1 MNWFSRMHAA
11 RTPWLGW
18 WLALALVIAPALGR
32 MHEVLHA
39 PTLSSIAQASTPAE
53 HSHTHGGIAA
63 WFDGHSA
70 QACLVLDQLGHG
82 ASNTP
87 ATVATS
93 HLQPAQPPLWICVA
107 HLLPAP
113 ARIFQA
119 RAPPEDFIA

>member
-18 WLALALVIAPALGR
+18 WLALALVVAPALGR

-39 PTLSSIAQASTPAE
+39 PIVASITQASTPAE
-53 HSHTHGGIAA
+53 ASHSHGGIAA

-87 ATVATS
+87 AAVACS
-93 HLQPAQPPLWICVA
+93 HPQPAQPPLWISVA

-113 ARIFQA
+113 ARIFLA
-119 RAPPEDFIA
+119 RAPPEDFIT

>member
-18 WLALALVIAPALGR
+18 WLALALVVAPALGR

-39 PTLSSIAQASTPAE
+39 PTLSSIAQASAPAE
-53 HSHTHGGIAA
+53 GTHAHAGIAA
-63 WFDGHSA
+63 WFDGHSE

-87 ATVATS
+87 ATVADS
-93 HLQPAQPPLWICVA
+93 HPQPTQPPLWTSVA

-113 ARIFQA
+113 TRIFEA
-119 RAPPEDFIA
+119 RAPPEGFMA